1 MKIIATTEKG
11 VIIEATN
18 QEIRAVLSAVGI
30 NDSPTI
36 GQKIPAFDYSS
47 LISRAKSLRNNSYL
61 NELET
66 KLKYFNNTFSELKEA
81 IGLPD
86 HIEE

>member
-11 VIIEATN
+11 VIIEATD
-18 QEIRAVLSAVGI
+18 QEIKAVLSAVGI
-30 NDSPTI
+30 NDKPSI
-36 GQKIPAFDYSS
+36 GQKIPAFDYGS

-61 NELET
+61 NELEIR
-66 KLKYFNNTFSELKEA
+66 LKYFNTAFNELKEA